1 MTTSSAT
8 THSTITQS
16 HSVSSG
22 QAFMTLLRRDMLL
35 AIRNKGDWVN
45 PLFFYLLIV
54 MLFPLAI
61 TPQKDSLIEMAGG
74 AIWIAALLSVLL
86 SMDSLFRSDFEDGSL
101 EQLLLAPHPLSL
113 MVISKLLAHWL
124 LTGLLLTLFSPLLAL
139 LLHLPFEAGKALFA
153 GLLVGTPILSIL
165 GAIGV
170 ALTVGLRRGGV
181 LLSLLVMPLYIPIL
195 IFGSG
200 AVLAALDGLSW
211 AGHIYWL
218 GSLLMLALTLG
229 PFAIAGALRISLE

>member
-1 MTTSSAT
+1 MSADEN
-8 THSTITQS
+8 TQE
-16 HSVSSG
+16 VSAG
-22 QAFMTLLRRDMLL
+22 QAFMTLLRRDLLL
-35 AIRNKGDWVN
+35 AVRNRGDWVN
-45 PLFFYLLIV
+45 PLFFYLLIA

-61 TPQKDSLIEMAGG
+61 TPEKESLSGMAGG
-74 AIWIAALLSVLL
+74 AIWIAALLAVLL

-101 EQLLLAPHPLSL
+101 EQLLLAPHSLSFL
-113 MVISKLLAHWL
+113 VIAKLLAHWI
-124 LTGLLLTLFSPLLAL
+124 LTGLLLTVFSPLLAL
-139 LLHLPFEAGKALFA
+139 LLHLPGEVRNALFVS
-153 GLLVGTPILSIL
+153 LLVGTPVLSIL

-181 LLSLLVMPLYIPIL
+181 LLSLLVMPLYIPVL

-200 AVLAALDGLSW
+200 AVLAGLDGLSW

-218 GSLLMLALTLG
+218 AALLVLGLTLG

>member
-1 MTTSSAT
+1 MNTVENTREVSAG
-8 THSTITQS
+8 H
-16 HSVSSG
+16 
-22 QAFMTLLRRDMLL
+22 AFITLLRRDLLL
-35 AIRNKGDWVN
+35 AVRNRGDWVN
-45 PLFFYLLIV
+45 PLFFYLLIA

-61 TPQKDSLIEMAGG
+61 TPEQESLSGMAGG

-86 SMDSLFRSDFEDGSL
+86 SMDGLFRSDFEDGSL

-113 MVISKLLAHWL
+113 LVMSRLLAHWI
-124 LTGLLLTLFSPLLAL
+124 LTGLLLTIFSPLLAL
-139 LLHLPFEAGKALFA
+139 LLHLPGEAQSALFVS
-153 GLLVGTPILSIL
+153 LLVGTPVLSIL

-181 LLSLLVMPLYIPIL
+181 LLSLLVMPLYIPVL

-218 GSLLMLALTLG
+218 AALLVLGLTLG